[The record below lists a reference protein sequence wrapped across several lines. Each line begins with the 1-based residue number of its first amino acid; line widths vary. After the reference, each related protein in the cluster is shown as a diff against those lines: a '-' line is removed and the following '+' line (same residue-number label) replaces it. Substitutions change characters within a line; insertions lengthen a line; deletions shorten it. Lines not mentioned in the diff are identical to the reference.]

1 MALIKD
7 VVQPFVTDLV
17 HAVMP
22 PTTSSRGGGFYN
34 QVAAVTSSL
43 IDSTTVTSGTAN
55 IYGNIYS
62 GYGQGQG
69 YYHGSRSPSTIDLAD
84 GVTHGI
90 ESIRQH
96 NNKFEFTLGAN
107 SSQYSASITPAG
119 NVTNS
124 DAAAFKTVKLYN
136 ITGGGAGTLVL
147 TLEREDIPFSSFSR
161 TGFINGS
168 TTSLKFP
175 FWKQTTGEA
184 GNYFA
189 SQTIRV
195 ELWS

>member
-22 PTTSSRGGGFYN
+22 LTPSPLGGGFYN
-34 QVAAVTSSL
+34 QVAGSSL

-55 IYGNIYS
+55 IYGNLYS
-62 GYGQGQG
+62 GYGAG
-69 YYHGSRSPSTIDLAD
+69 YQSYHGSRSPSTIDLAD

-90 ESIRQH
+90 ESMRQH

-107 SSQYSASITPAG
+107 SSQYLASITPAG

-136 ITGGGAGTLVL
+136 ITGGGAGNLVL
-147 TLEREDIPFSSFSR
+147 TLERADIPYSPYSR
-161 TGFINGS
+161 TGFVNGS
-168 TTSLKFP
+168 TTSLMFP
-175 FWKQTTGEA
+175 SWKQTTAEL
-184 GNYFA
+184 GNYFDN
-189 SQTIRV
+189 QTIRV